1 VKTDPALIAALSE
14 GFSATANEVVPW
26 FLEQMPPA
34 YFRDT
39 DQRTREAHLRAIIAA
54 RADGRPLRLLV
65 RTDDDETWTFFNEG
79 DRPGLL
85 AELLLQI
92 PKDAPLRSAK
102 VHSAQDDSL
111 VLDTFQFGEAP
122 RFDPS
127 NADLAQKRALVLEL
141 AVGQGLATDQRE
153 DLARHFEAC
162 THDYLESVTPE
173 RILLHYNLCREVQD
187 TDHTSVELSPE
198 IHLEG
203 RVRVNVATGN
213 ARPPVVFERLCAYF
227 GHHEYDIRRAYLDV
241 FDDTKGGK
249 VSILGIVLAD
259 DGRLSGDCDGFP
271 QLSRDIRRLRWL
283 SREAIEVAYA
293 HADVL
298 DMVQAELAVAL
309 SHVVHAH
316 LARDD
321 QFAFSRER
329 ILTWLRRNIDIV
341 ARATSLFCERFDPQ
355 SPLAED
361 AFVARI
367 RALHDEVEH
376 RAREVSVLRALHG
389 IVATVEGTLRT
400 NLFCPRR
407 YGLAL
412 RLDPEVVVGDADDRP
427 RPYGVFFVAGRGFDA
442 FHVRFRDIAR
452 GGVRVVR
459 PRGPEQYA
467 VESRRLYD
475 EVYDLAS
482 AQQLKNKDIPEG
494 GSKAVIL
501 ADPEREIEPCVRAFA
516 DGILDLIT
524 PTAHDHI
531 VDRLGHE
538 ELIFLGPDENI
549 SPALIEWIAAR
560 AQLRGYPLA
569 NAFMSSKPGAGINH
583 KEYGVT
589 SEGVNVFLEEGLR
602 HIGIDPRTD
611 RFTVKLTG
619 GPDGDVAG
627 NELLIL
633 FREYGDKA
641 VVVGLADGSGS
652 AEDPDG
658 LDHAELTRLVEAE
671 APIADFDPKK
681 LGPKGRVVPLDAP
694 DGVTLRNE
702 LHNRVKADAFVP
714 AGGRPATIHAGNWGD
729 YLDDDGRPSSRLI
742 VEGANL
748 FVTPE
753 ARAALSE
760 HGAIIIKDSSAN
772 KCGVICSSY
781 EICASMLLSPEE
793 LMAHKERFVAE
804 VLTKLRLLAR
814 REATLL
820 LREYALSRGEPLPSL
835 SVRLS
840 HTIARVND
848 AILDSFD
855 SIVAKAPETVSRLV
869 REHMPEVLVE
879 LAGDRIDRLPEAYRA
894 GIVAASLATRIVY
907 REGLSYAEAL
917 PASELG
923 GLALAYL
930 AREDRC
936 AELAAAVRASGTA
949 EAEEIARL
957 LIEGGP
963 RVDLGG

>member
-1 VKTDPALIAALSE
+1 VTSDPALTAALIE
-14 GFSATANEVVPW
+14 DFSATAHEVVPW

-39 DQRTREAHLRAIIAA
+39 DQRTRQVHLRAIIAA
-54 RADGRPLRLLV
+54 RADERPLRLV
-65 RTDDDETWTFFNEG
+65 VKTDDDASWTFFNEG

-92 PKDAPLRSAK
+92 PKDAPLRTAK
-102 VHSAQDDSL
+102 VHSAQDGSL
-111 VLDTFQFGEAP
+111 VLDTFRFGEAP

-127 NADLAQKRALVLEL
+127 DAALAQKRGEVLEL
-141 AVGQGLATDQRE
+141 AERQGMSADELEAIG
-153 DLARHFEAC
+153 RHFEAC

-173 RILLHYNLCREVQD
+173 RICLHYGLCREVED
-187 TDHTSVELSPE
+187 TDHTAIELSSEP
-198 IHLEG
+198 HLEG
-203 RVRVNVATGN
+203 RVRVNVAAGN
-213 ARPPVVFERLCAYF
+213 ARPPVLFERLCNYF
-227 GHHEYDIRRAYLDV
+227 GHHQFDIRRAYLDV
-241 FDDTKGGK
+241 FDDGAGGNI
-249 VSILGIVLAD
+249 SILGFVLAD
-259 DGRLSGDCDGFP
+259 DGRLSGDTGRFP
-271 QLSRDIRRLRWL
+271 SIRRDLQRLRWL
-283 SREAIEVAYA
+283 SHEAIELAYA
-293 HADVL
+293 QAEAL
-298 DMVQAELAVAL
+298 DLVQAELAVAL

-321 QFAFSRER
+321 HFTFSRER
-329 ILTWLRRNIDIV
+329 LLAWIVRHVDLAARLTQ
-341 ARATSLFCERFDPQ
+341 LFADRFDPRA
-355 SPLAED
+355 PLDQQTFTDRLRELHAEVD
-361 AFVARI
+361 ARVREASVR
-367 RALHDEVEH
+367 RALH
-376 RAREVSVLRALHG
+376 AL
-389 IVATVEGTLRT
+389 VATVEGTLRT
-400 NLFCPRR
+400 NFHLPRR

-412 RLDPEVVVGDADDRP
+412 RLDPELVVSDADTRP
-427 RPYGVFFVAGRGFDA
+427 RPHGVFFVTGRGFDA

-475 EVYDLAS
+475 EVYDLAA

-501 ADPEREIEPCVRAFA
+501 ASPDREIEDCVRAFT

-524 PTAHDHI
+524 PTAREHI
-531 VDRLGHE
+531 VDRLGAE

-560 AQLRGYPLA
+560 AQYRGYPLA

-589 SEGVNVFLEEGLR
+589 SEGVNVFLEEALR
-602 HIGIDPRTD
+602 HAGIDPRRQ
-611 RFTVKLTG
+611 RFSVKLTG

-658 LDHAELTRLVEAE
+658 LDHEELTRLVKAE
-671 APIADFDPKK
+671 APIAAFNPDR
-681 LGPKGRVVPLDAP
+681 LGPRGRVVPLDAP
-694 DGVTLRNE
+694 DGIALRNN
-702 LHNRVKADAFVP
+702 LHNRIHADAFVP
-714 AGGRPATIHAGNWGD
+714 AGGRPATIHSGNWRD
-729 YLDDDGRPSSRLI
+729 YLDAEGRPSSPLI

-753 ARAALSE
+753 ARTALSE
-760 HGAIIIKDSSAN
+760 HGTLIIKDSSAN

-781 EICASMLLSPEE
+781 EICASMLMSPEE
-793 LMAHKERFVAE
+793 LLAHKERFVEE

-820 LREYALSRGEPLPSL
+820 LREYALSKGEPLPAL
-835 SVRLS
+835 SVRVS
-840 HTIARVND
+840 RTIARVND
-848 AILDSFD
+848 TILEGFDGIADS
-855 SIVAKAPETVSRLV
+855 APETVARLV
-869 REHMPEVLVE
+869 REHMPPVLVE
-879 LAGDRIDRLPEAYRA
+879 LAGDRLDRLPSAYRA
-894 GIVAASLATRIVY
+894 GIVAASLATRLVY
-907 REGLSYAEAL
+907 REGLSYAESL
-917 PASELG
+917 PETQLAA
-923 GLALAYL
+923 LALSYL

-936 AELAAAVRASGTA
+936 AQLAEAVRAAGMNDA
-949 EAEEIARL
+949 DEIGRL
-957 LIEGGP
+957 LMEGGP
-963 RVDLGG
+963 RVDLRG